1 MTSLSPALLK
11 AITGNYQ
18 LAIKAVFLEAWQ
30 RLKGIKKVFGA
41 GFVSL
46 ILVMLGITEV
56 LGFLIVPLHAFDWIK
71 AWYEVL
77 PLLFT
82 ISMVFVSL
90 YYLRNQSVNA
100 VTALAFRKAWKSLVP
115 ITILFY
121 FIHKALFFSSGLV
134 LNKLNVILPIDT
146 LFYNHKIGEILFPS
160 GLNLPLFIIAL
171 PYIYI
176 TTGIIMAMLLVLDQK
191 VSLLQSIRIAFKSIN
206 QHFFKNLGLS
216 LLAWLML
223 FSIIYIINLGM
234 VFFWIVGMISIGI
247 SLLVALSLIGLL
259 PMFTLVTAIQYRQ
272 IFCDDNL
279 L

>member
-1 MTSLSPALLK
+1 MTSLSPALFK

-30 RLKGIKKVFGA
+30 RLKGIKKVFWA
-41 GFVSL
+41 GFVLL

-56 LGFLIVPLHAFDWIK
+56 LGLIVPLHASNWIK
-71 AWYEVL
+71 AWYAVL

-82 ISMVFVSL
+82 IAMVFVSL

-100 VTALAFRKAWKSLVP
+100 VTALGFRKAWKPLVP

-121 FIHKALFFSSGLV
+121 FIHKVLFFGASLILS
-134 LNKLNVILPIDT
+134 KLNIILPVDT
-146 LFYNHKIGEILFPS
+146 LFYNHKIGEILFLS
-160 GLNLPLFIIAL
+160 GLNLPLLVIAL

-176 TTGIIMAMLLVLDQK
+176 TTGIIMAMLLVLDQE

-216 LLAWLML
+216 SLAWLML
-223 FSIIYIINLGM
+223 FSIIYIIKLGM
-234 VFFWIVGMISIGI
+234 VFFWIVGMISIGV

-259 PMFTLVTAIQYRQ
+259 PMFTLITAIQYRQ